1 LRYVTLLKQNNF
13 AAKIAAVQAVT
24 YLGVWFSHV
33 AIFSLMLALD
43 ADPWKVSLLAFCMFV
58 PAVIQSPF
66 TGVLADKLPLKK
78 LMLTLISVEI
88 LTTIGFSFV
97 TTKDELWLFFVLIII
112 RMSASSF
119 YFTCKMSLLPRV
131 LSGEELKVANELH
144 SIIWSTSYTIG
155 MALSGLA
162 VNYLGVKTA
171 FYIDVILFV
180 GAFAIFSTIRFDDR
194 PTDGDSKF
202 ASMLAEGFSY
212 LKTNPK
218 ILFLMFLHATVAFTA
233 FDALVAL
240 LAEQEYKMVI
250 AVPLAIGFVNAV
262 RSVALIVGAG
272 FFGKFVNRKSVSY
285 LFLAQGLSIIVWGF
299 MSHSFYLSLI
309 GSFLTGLFTT
319 TLWSYT
325 MTMIQEEC
333 DERYYGRVIAL
344 NDMVFN
350 LFAGLTSLLI
360 GALASAGVGGLGALT
375 ALGAAF
381 FVTAGLYQVWL
392 VRYQDKTSCKNNVV
406 RS

>member
-1 LRYVTLLKQNNF
+1 LRYITLLKQNNF
-13 AAKIAAVQAVT
+13 AAKIAAIQAVT

-33 AIFSLMLALD
+33 AIFSLMLSLD

-58 PAVIQSPF
+58 PAIIQSPF

-78 LMLTLISVEI
+78 LMLILISVEI
-88 LTTIGFSFV
+88 LTTVGFSLV
-97 TTKDELWLFFVLIII
+97 TTKDELWWFFVLIVI

-144 SIIWSTSYTIG
+144 SIIWSSSYTIG
-155 MALSGLA
+155 MALGGLA

-171 FYIDVILFV
+171 FYIDTVLFLA
-180 GAFAIFSTIRFDDR
+180 AFAIFSTIRFDDR
-194 PTDGDSKF
+194 PTDKDSKF
-202 ASMLAEGFSY
+202 MLMLTEGFSY
-212 LKTNPK
+212 LRANQK
-218 ILFLMFLHATVAFTA
+218 ILFLMFLHASVAFTA

-240 LAEQEYKMVI
+240 LAEHEYKTII

-262 RSVALIVGAG
+262 RSLALIVGAG
-272 FFGKFVNRKSVSY
+272 FLGTFVNRKNISFI
-285 LFLAQGLSIIVWGF
+285 FLAQGMTIAVWGF
-299 MSHSFYLSLI
+299 ISHSFYLSLV

-344 NDMVFN
+344 NDMIFN

-360 GALASAGVGGLGALT
+360 GVLASIGIGGLGTLLT
-375 ALGAAF
+375 LGGAFVITAA
-381 FVTAGLYQVWL
+381 LYQVWYI
-392 VRYQDKTSCKNNVV
+392 RYQF
-406 RS
+406 